1 MNVSYNWLKDYCDFD
16 VPVERLVEM
25 LTMAGLEVEGYE
37 GVGDDY
43 RIELEI
49 TSNRPDLLGAVGIAR
64 EISAITRKPLHKPS
78 VDFNTDPRPVGE
90 WTSVEVPAPE
100 LCPRYTARI
109 ISGVTV
115 GPSPP
120 WLAERLEVVGL
131 RPINNVVDITNYV
144 LMESAQPLHAF
155 DYDTLAEHRIVVR
168 RASPGEVIT
177 TIDEEERRLT
187 GDNLVIADAC
197 RPVAVA
203 GVMGGA
209 HTEVGA
215 GTRNVLLESAVFD
228 PVSIRRTCRAIGL
241 STDASYRFER
251 GVDPVAVEWA
261 SRRAAAMIAEICGGK
276 VAEGLIDVNVIDL
289 EPTKVALRV
298 PQMRRLLGVDIPA
311 DAAAE
316 ILSLLEFE
324 VLSKTDEVIEV
335 VVPSFRRADVSREAD
350 LIEEVARIYGYD
362 RVPLKSAMTVEI
374 GPMSKFERCE
384 RLVREVLTGCGF
396 NEAISSSFMTP
407 AMAATVGLWPGEVVR
422 LANPLRSEESAL
434 RPCLMSS
441 LLHIKAINRAVERCE
456 MFEVGKVFLGPMAE
470 KTDVAIIEED
480 GFYELKGVVELLLDR
495 FGLAERCS
503 IERAEMNFFKKNRG
517 AKVACNGSDIG
528 FFGEMADEVEARF
541 DLKEPIWM
549 AELDFDAIVEL
560 AVLER
565 RSKEIPKYP
574 AVDRELAFVVD
585 EATTWQQIVE
595 CINSLPEPLRESV
608 TYLNTYR
615 GKQIQPGKKSVA
627 FALLYRSPD
636 RTLTGEEVNQAQQR
650 LIRHL
655 ENKLGAEQRL

>member
-16 VPVERLVEM
+16 APIERLVEM
-25 LTMAGLEVEGYE
+25 LTTAGLEVEAYE
-37 GVGDDY
+37 QVGNDY
-43 RIELEI
+43 CIELEI
-49 TSNRPDLLGAVGIAR
+49 TSNRPDLLGTIGIAR
-64 EISAITRKPLHKPS
+64 EISAITRKPLRKPP
-78 VDFNTDPRPVGE
+78 VDFKTDPRPAGE
-90 WTSVEVPAPE
+90 WTSVEVPAPD

-115 GPSPP
+115 GPSPA
-120 WLAERLEVVGL
+120 WLAERLEAVGL

-144 LMESAQPLHAF
+144 LMETSQPLHAF
-155 DYDTLAEHRIVVR
+155 DYDTLAEHRIIVR

-187 GDNLVIADAC
+187 GDNLVIADAN
-197 RPVAVA
+197 RPIAVA

-209 HTEVGA
+209 DTEVGA
-215 GTRNVLLESAVFD
+215 GARNVLLESAVFD
-228 PVSIRRTCRAIGL
+228 PISIRRTSRGTGL

-251 GVDPVAVEWA
+251 GVDPIGAEWA

-276 VAEGLIDVNVIDL
+276 VAEGLIDINVIDL
-289 EPTKVALRV
+289 KPTKVVLRV
-298 PQMRRLLGVDIPA
+298 PQIRRLLGVDISA
-311 DAAAE
+311 ATAAE

-324 VLSKTDEVIEV
+324 VLSKTDGAIEV
-335 VVPSFRRADVSREAD
+335 AVPSFRQADVSREPD

-362 RVPLKSAMTVEI
+362 NVPLKSSMTVEI

-384 RLVREVLTGCGF
+384 RLVRDVLTGCGF

-407 AMAATVGLWPGEVVR
+407 AMAATVSLWPGEIVK
-422 LANPLRSEESAL
+422 LANPLRAEESAL
-434 RPCLMSS
+434 RPCLMPS
-441 LLHIKAINRAVERCE
+441 LLHIKSINRAVPRCE
-456 MFEVGKVFLGPMAE
+456 MFELGKVFLGPMVE
-470 KTDVAIIEED
+470 KMDVAIIEED

-495 FGLAERCS
+495 FGLAGRCS
-503 IERAEMNFFKKNRG
+503 MEPAEVPFFKKGRG
-517 AKVACNGSDIG
+517 VKVACNGKDIG

-541 DLKEPIWM
+541 DLKQPIWM

-565 RSKEIPKYP
+565 HSKEIPKYP

-585 EATTWQQIVE
+585 ETSTWREIVE

-615 GKQIQPGKKSVA
+615 GKQIKAGKKSVA

-636 RTLTGEEVNQAQQR
+636 RTLTSEEVNEAQERLIERLENTLGAKQR
-650 LIRHL
+650 L
-655 ENKLGAEQRL
+655 